1 MTRGKEPWDKRATG
15 LVDKVGRVIRS
26 LWDIL
31 YKIIQQTIE
40 TVNYVVRLII
50 RLVINPTATIF
61 FCLGLLAFVTVITSI
76 QWWQIGVWVG
86 VLTGVPSLMGWGLGL
101 VGMIGGLFINIEELS
116 PELHKIDES
125 LARAYDKMGVK
136 LDHTPE
142 PESLKDRLANWF
154 SYDMAL
160 AKKGRLVS
168 YVAESAIVLS
178 YIFMT
183 GLTFQ
188 VIIIAVIS
196 LICPEIVVK
205 YLASKT
211 SLFGTASALANQIE
225 SEGGTTRNFG
235 GSKPAKGG
243 SFEAPGMEFPGGGSG
258 GKKDRF

>member
-1 MTRGKEPWDKRATG
+1 MSKVREPWDKRVTG
-15 LVDKVGRVIRS
+15 LVDKIGRVIRS
-26 LWDIL
+26 IWDIL

-40 TVNYVVRLII
+40 SVNYIVRLLI
-50 RLVINPTATIF
+50 RLVINPSATIF
-61 FCLGLLAFVTVITSI
+61 FCLGLLAFVTVVTSV
-76 QWWQIGVWVG
+76 QWWQIGVWIG
-86 VLTGVPSLMGWGLGL
+86 VMTGVPSLMGWGLGL
-101 VGMIGGLFINIEELS
+101 VGMIAGLFINIEELS

-125 LARAYDKMGVK
+125 LAKAYDKMGGR

-142 PESLKDRLANWF
+142 PENLKDRLANWF

-168 YVAESAIVLS
+168 YVAESAVVLS
-178 YIFMT
+178 YIFIT

-188 VIIIAVIS
+188 AIVIALIA
-196 LICPEIVVK
+196 LIFPEVTVK

-225 SEGGTTRNFG
+225 SESGTTKNFG
-235 GSKPAKGG
+235 GARSGKPS
-243 SFEAPGMEFPGGGSG
+243 SFEAPGMETPS